1 MQRLGRGAARHH
13 WLVLAA
19 WLILAIAAATA
30 ASAFGGPERDTFS
43 VPGTGSQQALEL
55 LEQRFPEA
63 AAGNATVVFS
73 TSDGSK
79 VTDSANQSAIEAT
92 VKKLEDLPDLSSVS
106 DPFTQ
111 LPPPL
116 PRDISPNGQVAFT
129 TINFTK
135 DTAGLPRDLFSQ
147 IEAATEPARSA
158 GMEVAYSGGVV
169 DLALADSGG
178 GGGVL
183 DLPEEIGLAF
193 AVVILV
199 LALGSVVAMLV
210 PIGSALIGLAVSISL
225 LGWAAGS
232 FTIGTAVPAIG
243 TMIGLGVGI
252 DYSLF
257 ITSRFRQNLD
267 DGDDVI
273 TAAGRASATAGSA
286 VLFAGV
292 TVCIALVGLTLVG
305 IPYVSTMGIAAAIF
319 VAVAVLSALTLIPAL
334 LGLLGHRVN
343 SLSIHRRGRGDETN
357 GLSARWARTVVRRPA
372 LFAAVGLV
380 VMIVLAIPVLRIDMA
395 FPTAADNP
403 PGNTERE
410 AYDRLTE
417 GFGAGVNGP
426 LLVAIELPAPTAS
439 DVIPEIEAAVKLVGA
454 INDTDGV
461 KSALGPI
468 PNKDG
473 TAAIIQVTPSNGP
486 DDPQT
491 KALVTTLRDQTIP
504 NTLNG
509 SAINPDQVFVGGQTA
524 ILIDLSTL
532 IVDRLPWFIGGV
544 VLLTFFL
551 LMMVFRSILV
561 PLKAAVM
568 NILSIGAAYGVLVAV
583 FQWGWARGLIGLQE
597 TLPIAPIVPV
607 MMFAILFGLSMDYEV
622 FLLSR
627 MREEWERTG
636 DHRLAVVNGLARTA
650 RVITAA
656 ALIMIT
662 VFGAFVLNPNAIVK
676 MMGFGMAV
684 AVLVDATVVRM
695 LLVPSVMELFG
706 RRAWWLPAW
715 LDRILPHLNV
725 DAEPQGDGP
734 EASTPTRAATDPV
747 P

>member
-1 MQRLGRGAARHH
+1 MMQRIGRGAARHH
-13 WLVLAA
+13 WVVLVS
-19 WLILAIAAATA
+19 WLILAIAAASA

-63 AAGNATVVFS
+63 AAGNVTVVFS

-79 VTDSANQSAIEAT
+79 VTDDAARAAIEDT

-106 DPFTQ
+106 DPFAE

-116 PRDISPNGQVAFT
+116 PRDVAPNGEVAFT

-135 DTAGLPRDLFSQ
+135 ETAGLPRDLFDK

-158 GMEVAYSGGVV
+158 GLEVAYSGAIV
-169 DLALADSGG
+169 DLALAGSG

-199 LALGSVVAMLV
+199 VALGSVVAMVV
-210 PIGSALIGLAVSISL
+210 PIGSALVGLAVSMSL

-232 FTIGTAVPAIG
+232 FTIGSAVPAIG

-252 DYSLF
+252 DYALF

-267 DGDDVI
+267 DGDDVV

-292 TVCIALVGLTLVG
+292 TVCIALLGLTLVG
-305 IPYVSTMGIAAAIF
+305 IPYVSTMGIASAIF

-343 SLSIHRRGRGDETN
+343 SLSIHRRGRGNDSN
-357 GLSARWARTVVRRPA
+357 GLSARWAREVVKRPA

-380 VMIVLAIPVLRIDMA
+380 VMLVLAIPVLRIDMA

-410 AYDRLTE
+410 AYDRLSE

-426 LLVAIELPAPTAS
+426 LLVAIELPTPTQDNVDAE
-439 DVIPEIEAAVKLVGA
+439 VTAAVKLVEA
-454 INDTDGV
+454 INRTDGV

-473 TAAIIQVTPSNGP
+473 TAAIIQVTPNDGP
-486 DDPQT
+486 DDPRT
-491 KALVTTLRDQTIP
+491 KALVTTLRDSTIP
-504 NTLNG
+504 DALRG
-509 SAINPDQVFVGGQTA
+509 SAIDPDKVFVGGQTA

-551 LMMVFRSILV
+551 LMMVFRSVLV

-583 FQWGWARGLIGLQE
+583 FQWGWLRQLIGLQE
-597 TLPIAPIVPV
+597 TVPIAPIVPV

-706 RRAWWLPAW
+706 RRAWWLPGW
-715 LDRILPHLNV
+715 LDRIVPHLNV
-725 DAEPQGDGP
+725 DAELPASPATGP
-734 EASTPTRAATDPV
+734 AEPARNTGP
-747 P
+747 